1 MSVAQCEEGWCIF
14 NSTLLAL
21 LCLFKKVKEKVV
33 SVALPYLVFELTY
46 ILMSRGEGYALTN
59 YSLQI
64 YFM

>member
-1 MSVAQCEEGWCIF
+1 MSVAQCKEGWCSF
-14 NSTLLAL
+14 NSALPAL

-33 SVALPYLVFELTY
+33 SVALPYLVYELTC

-59 YSLQI
+59 YSLPI